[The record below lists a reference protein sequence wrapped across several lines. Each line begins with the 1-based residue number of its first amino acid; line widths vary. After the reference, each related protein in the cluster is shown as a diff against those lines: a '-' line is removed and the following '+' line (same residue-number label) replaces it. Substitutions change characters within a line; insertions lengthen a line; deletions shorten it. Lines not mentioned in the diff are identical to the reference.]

1 MKIVYTG
8 IHYDDY
14 GSTKRPSFE
23 YTNFYLNLKATPGL
37 EVIEYPF
44 DIIPKIG
51 LEKFNAGLLELVE
64 RENPDLLFAF
74 MYTDE
79 LDKAVLKK
87 IKDGG
92 RTKTVAWFADDYW
105 RFWNYSK
112 NWAPYFDLVVT
123 TYSKAVDWYK
133 QAGHDNVLLSQWAC
147 NFELYKPVQATKDID
162 VGFVGQYKSG
172 RGRVVEY
179 LASRGIGV
187 KAFGFG
193 WPSGKVSHD
202 EMLLVFGRSKIN
214 LNINARSSIIDPK
227 VISRILFKKSINVIK
242 PDFRVLDNL
251 RAYFHYPI
259 PHTHAR
265 PFELAGC
272 RAFTISG
279 YSEDIGKYYEENKE
293 MVFYRSL
300 GDLEEKI
307 RYYLTHVS
315 EREKIAEAG
324 YKRTLSEHTYKKR
337 FQSLFKHLG
346 LQS

>member
-8 IHYDDY
+8 IHYDAY
-14 GSTKRPSFE
+14 GSTRRPSFE
-23 YTNFYLNLKATPGL
+23 YTNFYLTLKTLPGV

-44 DIIPKIG
+44 DVIPEIG
-51 LEKFNAGLLELVE
+51 LDKFNKRLLELVDKE
-64 RENPDLLFAF
+64 KPDLLFAF

-79 LDKAVLKK
+79 LDKAVLEK
-87 IKDGG
+87 IKTGG
-92 RTKTVAWFADDYW
+92 RTRTVAWFADDYW

-123 TYSKAVDWYK
+123 TYSKAVDWYR
-133 QAGHDNVLLSQWAC
+133 QAGYKNVLLSQWAC
-147 NFELYKPVQATKDID
+147 NVKLYKPVQTEKDIE

-172 RGRVVEY
+172 RGRVVEH
-179 LASRGIGV
+179 LACHGISV

-193 WPSGKVSHD
+193 WPGGKVSQE
-202 EMLLVFGRSKIN
+202 EMLQVFSRSKIN
-214 LNINARSSIIDPK
+214 LNINARGSLADRN
-227 VISRILFKKSINVIK
+227 VLGRILFRKSVDTIK
-242 PDFRVLDNL
+242 PDFHIVDNL
-251 RAYFHYPI
+251 RAYLHYPI

-279 YSEDIGKYYEENKE
+279 YSEDIGSYYEENEE

-307 RYYLTHVS
+307 RYYLTHAS

-324 YKRTLSEHTYKKR
+324 YKRTLSEHTYEKR

-346 LQS
+346 LQL